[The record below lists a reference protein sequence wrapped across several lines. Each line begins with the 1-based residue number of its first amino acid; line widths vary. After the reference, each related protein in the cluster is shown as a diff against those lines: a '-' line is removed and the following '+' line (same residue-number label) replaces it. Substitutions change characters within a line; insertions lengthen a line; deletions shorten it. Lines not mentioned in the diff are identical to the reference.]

1 MWRGKGG
8 RKGPRPLSYHGLS
21 IFASFPSIS
30 FFNIQWFWFEG
41 ESGVL
46 GVREEEEEEEEEE
59 QPIRWLE
66 DRICWKKN

>member
-1 MWRGKGG
+1 MIGEKGEGG
-8 RKGPRPLSYHGLS
+8 RKGPRPLPYHSPS

-46 GVREEEEEEEEEE
+46 GVREEEEEEEEE
-59 QPIRWLE
+59 QPIRWP
-66 DRICWKKN
+66 